1 MHLLPLNYYIIPALS
16 SSKIELTE
24 SVFLSRHMY
33 SKPIAYSTLYCPVTG
48 KITRRRS
55 GFYSIKG
62 RKLVCGQYTGSCY
75 EELYQTLEAKA
86 TAEEESHKTKC
97 YRQALQE
104 NLPAL
109 EHPVF
114 QN

>member
-1 MHLLPLNYYIIPALS
+1 
-16 SSKIELTE
+16 
-24 SVFLSRHMY
+24 MY

-55 GFYSIKG
+55 GFYSVKG

-75 EELYQTLEAKA
+75 EELYKQLEAKA
-86 TAEEESHKTKC
+86 IAEQESQTTRW

-104 NLPAL
+104 NLSAL
-109 EHPVF
+109 DHPVF